1 MLINANHST
10 LEKKAEKVEDYVE
23 YADKKMQ
30 QAKDK
35 ITGLKGAWSGKDQVA
50 FEQQWDKL
58 LDKDSTH
65 VKMME
70 SLKSYAKVLRYAA
83 KEYKQ
88 AQIDS
93 HDQARKI

>member
-10 LEKKAEKVEDYVE
+10 LEKKAQKVEDYVE
-23 YADKKMQ
+23 YANKRMEI
-30 QAKDK
+30 AKSK
-35 ITGLKGAWSGKDQVA
+35 VTGLKSAWQGADEVT
-50 FEQQWDKL
+50 FEHQWEKL
-58 LDKDSTH
+58 TDKDSTH
-65 VKMME
+65 SKMMK
-70 SLKSYAKVLRYAA
+70 SFTSYAKVLRYAA